1 MVKAKQALRGSYKN
15 LAAEKADLLHR
26 KAVAEAEKN
35 EEDVRKIQKRIE
47 EIDRTT
53 TEQAQS
59 ADARLDMWAQLNE
72 RNRQKNLQETRM
84 AEERERV
91 MKRKLGNC
99 RFSRNC
105 LMLSKYLFLMSSHI
119 QDNRLSTTIK
129 RHRTPMLREDSI
141 GSQVSEK
148 SLLERESSMESITLQ
163 KPITRFEKIVNEMD
177 TDVEVEPDPV
187 WDRERG
193 KFLDEYEVKYSAF
206 KTEIENKLEQRNRM
220 LAAYAREHSAR

>member
-35 EEDVRKIQKRIE
+35 EDDVRKIQRRIE

-53 TEQAQS
+53 AEQAQS

-99 RFSRNC
+99 RSR
-105 LMLSKYLFLMSSHI
+105 
-119 QDNRLSTTIK
+119 
-129 RHRTPMLREDSI
+129 
-141 GSQVSEK
+141 
-148 SLLERESSMESITLQ
+148 
-163 KPITRFEKIVNEMD
+163 
-177 TDVEVEPDPV
+177 
-187 WDRERG
+187 
-193 KFLDEYEVKYSAF
+193 
-206 KTEIENKLEQRNRM
+206 EIF
-220 LAAYAREHSAR
+220 A